1 MTTNDH
7 HHSPDDRRAPDETD
21 AVFADLVASMPE
33 LAALEPPAVDGA
45 IDVVHIEIPHP
56 AGGASLNFSVE
67 VPSEF
72 APMIR
77 DEFSPDRI
85 EAFVQALTAL
95 TDPPQP

>member
-1 MTTNDH
+1 MTTPDH
-7 HHSPDDRRAPDETD
+7 HHSHDETD

-33 LAALEPPAVDGA
+33 LAALEPSVVDGA
-45 IDVVHIEIPHP
+45 TDVVRIEIPHP
-56 AGGASLNFSVE
+56 AGGASLNVSVE
-67 VPSEF
+67 VPSEI

-77 DEFSPDRI
+77 DEFSPARI